1 MSERHAINTWLRLFL
16 AVTPNLFLFLA
27 MGFLPIDGQARGPAV
42 FSILG
47 NFHILALHLPIAF
60 LLIVPLLELLDNT
73 ELAQIGTRRICMA
86 GAISAWI
93 AALLGLIYG
102 HFNGFEGAEL
112 ETHLYAGIGTSCW
125 ASISWY
131 CLHKTRTVRLIVQ
144 FMAIVT
150 MFYAAHS
157 GGEMVHGDDFP
168 LKPAKV
174 SKQK

>member
-1 MSERHAINTWLRLFL
+1 MRERHAINNWLRLFL
-16 AVTPNLFLFLA
+16 AVTPSLVLFAA
-27 MGFLPIDGQARGPAV
+27 MNFLPADGHSRGPAI

-60 LLIVPLLELLDNT
+60 LVVVPLFELLDNT
-73 ELAQIGTRRICMA
+73 DAAQVGTRRLCMA
-86 GAISAWI
+86 GAVSAWI
-93 AALLGLIYG
+93 AALLGIIYG
-102 HFNGFEGAEL
+102 HFNGFEGTEI

-131 CLHKTRTVRLIVQ
+131 CLHKSRTVRLIVQ
-144 FMAIVT
+144 FMAIIT
-150 MFYAAHS
+150 MFFAAHS

-174 SKQK
+174 SSQK

>member
-16 AVTPNLFLFLA
+16 AVTPNLFLFLV
-27 MGFLPIDGQARGPAV
+27 MGFLPADGQARGPAI

-60 LLIVPLLELLDNT
+60 LLIVPLFELLDNT
-73 ELAQIGTRRICMA
+73 ESAQVGTRRICMA
-86 GAISAWI
+86 GAVSAWI
-93 AALLGLIYG
+93 AALLGLVYG
-102 HFNGFEGAEL
+102 HFNGFESAVI

-131 CLHKTRTVRLIVQ
+131 CLHKTRMVRLIVQ
-144 FMAIVT
+144 FIT
-150 MFYAAHS
+150 IITLFYAAHS
-157 GGEMVHGDDFP
+157 GGEMVHGEDFP

-174 SKQK
+174 STQK

>member
-16 AVTPNLFLFLA
+16 AIAPNLVLFAA
-27 MGFLPIDGQARGPAV
+27 MNFLPADGQTRGPALI
-42 FSILG
+42 SILG

-60 LLIVPLLELLDNT
+60 LLIVPLFELLDNT
-73 ELAQIGTRRICMA
+73 EAAQIGTRRLCMA
-86 GAISAWI
+86 GAVSAWI
-93 AALLGLIYG
+93 AALLGIIYG

-112 ETHLYAGIGTSCW
+112 QDHLYAGLGTSCW

-131 CLHKTRTVRLIVQ
+131 CLHKSRMVRLIIQ
-144 FMAIVT
+144 FIAIIT
-150 MFYAAHS
+150 LFYAAHS

-174 SKQK
+174 STPK

>member
-1 MSERHAINTWLRLFL
+1 MRERHAINNWLRLFL
-16 AVTPNLFLFLA
+16 AVTPSLVLFAA
-27 MGFLPIDGQARGPAV
+27 MNFLPADGHSRGPAI

-60 LLIVPLLELLDNT
+60 LLIVPLFELLDNT
-73 ELAQIGTRRICMA
+73 DAAQVGTRRLCMA
-86 GAISAWI
+86 GAVSAWI
-93 AALLGLIYG
+93 AALLGIIYG
-102 HFNGFEGAEL
+102 HFNGFEGAEI

-131 CLHKTRTVRLIVQ
+131 CLHKSRTVRLIVQ
-144 FMAIVT
+144 FMAIIT
-150 MFYAAHS
+150 MFFAAHS

-174 SKQK
+174 SSQK

>member
-1 MSERHAINTWLRLFL
+1 MRERHAINNWLRLFL
-16 AVTPNLFLFLA
+16 AVTPSLVLFAA
-27 MGFLPIDGQARGPAV
+27 MNFLPADGHSRGPAI

-60 LLIVPLLELLDNT
+60 LLIVPLFELLDNT
-73 ELAQIGTRRICMA
+73 EAAQVGTRRLCMA
-86 GAISAWI
+86 GAVSGWI
-93 AALLGLIYG
+93 AALLGIIYG
-102 HFNGFEGAEL
+102 HFNGFEGAEI

-131 CLHKTRTVRLIVQ
+131 CLHKSRTVRLIVQ
-144 FMAIVT
+144 FMAIIT
-150 MFYAAHS
+150 MFFAAHS

-174 SKQK
+174 SSQK